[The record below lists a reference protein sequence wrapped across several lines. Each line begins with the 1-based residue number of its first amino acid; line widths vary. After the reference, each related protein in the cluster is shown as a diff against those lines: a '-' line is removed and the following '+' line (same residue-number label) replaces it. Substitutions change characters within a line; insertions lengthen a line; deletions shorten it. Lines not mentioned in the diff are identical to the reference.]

1 LWSGNSIGEISSMAR
16 KILKGQLPENMTK
29 FESFLAGQRND

>member
-1 LWSGNSIGEISSMAR
+1 MAR